1 MKHHCNPLLRSWER
15 YLKQTAMFDSLRRI
29 GRGYVESE
37 LTPRA
42 RKNLG
47 SRTNRPVGWSRK

>member
-1 MKHHCNPLLRSWER
+1 MKTDCNPLLRSWER
-15 YLKQTAMFDSLRRI
+15 FKKMKHRFGSLRRT
-29 GRGYVESE
+29 GRGFVESE
-37 LTPRA
+37 LAPRV